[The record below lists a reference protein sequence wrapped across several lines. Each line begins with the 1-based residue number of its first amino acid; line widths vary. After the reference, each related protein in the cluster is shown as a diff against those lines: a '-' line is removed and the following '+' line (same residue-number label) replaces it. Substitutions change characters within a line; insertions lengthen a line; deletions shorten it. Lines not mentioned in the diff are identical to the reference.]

1 MDSKDI
7 FWNATIDELKRG
19 YIKTADNYICL
30 ICNKEIDKGVI
41 YPVDSMLYTA
51 EKYMSLHIGKSH
63 GSVFEYILGMDK
75 KLTGL
80 SEHQKNLLGAFYKGR
95 SDEETRKEL
104 DIGSTSTIRNHRFA
118 FKEKER
124 QSKLFLVLMEL
135 LKQKDKYAPE
145 IVDIHKTAKMIDE
158 RYNITSDE
166 MDSAL
171 KKYFPA
177 GIESQLSKFPKK
189 QKHKLIVLR
198 NIASRFENSRVYN
211 EKEVNGILKT
221 AGDDYVTI
229 RRYLI
234 EYGFLDRKPDG
245 SQYWLK

>member
-1 MDSKDI
+1 MENTEL
-7 FWNATIDELKRG
+7 FWSASIDELKRG
-19 YIKTADNYICL
+19 YVEASGNYVCL
-30 ICNKEIDKGVI
+30 ICNKEIDMGLI
-41 YPVDSMLYTA
+41 YPEGDVLYAA
-51 EKYMSLHIGKSH
+51 EKYMLFHIEKSH

-80 SEHQKNLLGAFYKGR
+80 SGHQKNLLSAFYKGK
-95 SDEETRKEL
+95 SDEEIRKEL

-124 QSKLFLVLMEL
+124 QSKLFLVIMEL
-135 LKQKDKYAPE
+135 LKQKDRFAPV

-166 MDSAL
+166 MDAAL

-177 GIESQLSKFPKK
+177 GIDKQMSRFPKK
-189 QKHKLIVLR
+189 QKHKLIALR
-198 NIASRFENSRVYN
+198 NIASRFENNRIYN
-211 EKEVNGILKT
+211 EKEVNEILKT
-221 AGDDYVTI
+221 ADDDYVTL

-245 SQYWLK
+245 SKYWIK